1 MLSLRLNFT
10 SPAVASKLNIGGTLS
25 TERLAYTRAFRPSAE
40 LEDPHRF
47 AGRKKQVAKLTDA
60 LAEPK
65 TVLFIYGQRGLGK
78 SSLAVQMSRIAQG
91 DVELLEDLD
100 LKDRALPEGERFIT
114 LYVTC
119 SDETSDFQGLMR
131 LLINAVEGL
140 KFEQDKA
147 SQEKYR
153 LVEKSTNT
161 KVSFKIFGRDTQMKY
176 TTAAGER
183 DTSGM
188 SLSVQLEH
196 LSNTITDLTGERVL
210 FIIDELD
217 RLGGVPGLASFLKSY
232 STSHLKFLLVGIASN
247 EAELLRDKEG
257 HASLTRQLRRAKVE
271 PMSPIELADIVER
284 TGEYLA
290 DLGYPID
297 FAEAA
302 KDELVRIASGFP
314 WFVHLIGQA
323 ALLAV
328 TDDGRIS
335 MDKSDV
341 DAALLDLVDMELAQ
355 HFSDLFYTAVK
366 DSAPR
371 EIVLRLMAAQKT
383 EDIRTSSVYPQAK
396 ALGVAA
402 PANYLGHLKNPEYGA
417 VLVASPA
424 QNQALYRFSD
434 EMFKAYVRIRPS
446 LNEGVKLQVEIQS
459 RRVKK

>member
-1 MLSLRLNFT
+1 
-10 SPAVASKLNIGGTLS
+10 
-25 TERLAYTRAFRPSAE
+25 
-40 LEDPHRF
+40 
-47 AGRKKQVAKLTDA
+47 
-60 LAEPK
+60 
-65 TVLFIYGQRGLGK
+65 
-78 SSLAVQMSRIAQG
+78 
-91 DVELLEDLD
+91 
-100 LKDRALPEGERFIT
+100 
-114 LYVTC
+114 VTC
-119 SDETSDFQGLMR
+119 SDETLDFQGLLT
-131 LLINAVEGL
+131 LLINEIEGL
-140 KFEQDKA
+140 KFEREKA
-147 SQEKYR
+147 SQEKYT

-161 KVSFKIFGRDTQMKY
+161 KVSFKMFGRDTQKKY
-176 TTAAGER
+176 KTILDER
-183 DTSGM
+183 DTSNM
-188 SLSVQLEH
+188 TLSSQLEH
-196 LSNTITDLTGERVL
+196 LTNTITDLTGERVL

-271 PMSPIELADIVER
+271 PMSPVELEDIVER
-284 TGEYLA
+284 TAAYLA

-302 KDELVRIASGFP
+302 KEELVRIASGFP
-314 WFVHLIGQA
+314 WFVHLIGQS

-328 TDDGRIS
+328 TDAGRNS

-341 DAALLDLVDMELAQ
+341 EAALLDLVDMELAQ

-371 EIVLRLMAAQKT
+371 EIVLRLLAAQKM
-383 EDIRTSSVYPQAK
+383 EDIRTSSVYPDAK

-402 PANYLGHLKNPEYGA
+402 PANYLGHLKNPDYGT

-424 QNQALYRFSD
+424 QKQALYRFSD

-446 LNEGVKLQVEIQS
+446 LNEGVKAQVETQ
-459 RRVKK
+459 RRKVKR

>member
-1 MLSLRLNFT
+1 MGDNLS
-10 SPAVASKLNIGGTLS
+10 A
-25 TERLAYTRAFRPSAE
+25 ERLAYTRAFRPSAE

-47 AGRKKQVAKLTDA
+47 AGRKKQVAKLTAA
-60 LAEPK
+60 LVEPK

-91 DVELLEDLD
+91 DVELLADLD
-100 LKDRALPEGERFIT
+100 LEDRALPDGERFIT

-119 SDETSDFQGLMR
+119 SDETSDFQGLMK
-131 LLINAVEGL
+131 LLINEIEGL
-140 KFEQDKA
+140 KFEQEKA
-147 SQEKYR
+147 SQEKYK

-161 KVSFKIFGRDTQMKY
+161 KVSIKMFGRDTQKKY
-176 TTAAGER
+176 TAILDER
-183 DTSGM
+183 DTSKM
-188 SLSVQLEH
+188 TLSSQLEH
-196 LSNTITDLTGERVL
+196 LTNTITDLTGERVL

-217 RLGGVPGLASFLKSY
+217 RLGGAPGLASFLKSY

-284 TGEYLA
+284 TAAYLA

-328 TDDGRIS
+328 TDDGRNS

-341 DAALLDLVDMELAQ
+341 EAALLDLVDMELAQ

-371 EIVLRLMAAQKT
+371 EIVLRLLAAQKT
-383 EDIRTSSVYPQAK
+383 EDIRTSSVYPDAK

-402 PANYLGHLKNPEYGA
+402 PANYLGHLKIPDYGA

-424 QNQALYRFSD
+424 QKQALYRFSD

-446 LNEGVKLQVEIQS
+446 LNEGVKTQVEAQ
-459 RRVKK
+459 RRKVKR